1 LLRGERERERRDK
14 YDGDG
19 EERAAEA
26 NREYPIL
33 ILLRFYL
40 CNITKHSICR
50 YHDTAV
56 HSVQTSHGAPLPDLL
71 KANLLSPI
79 ALSFALGVVAKLLR
93 SELTFPREIYV
104 GLSLYL
110 LFALGLHGGVELS
123 HTPLHDIFA
132 PAGVTLLLGVLTPVI
147 AYATLRKFG
156 RFSISDSAGVAAHY
170 GSVSA
175 VTFIAANEFV
185 TGMGLTVE
193 GFMPT
198 LLTLL
203 ESPGIHIALGIGAIE
218 LGRVKN
224 RNAANGR
231 TGTTSRL
238 GPDGLVLTGSG
249 TPHGN
254 VDWKETLREI
264 LTARTMVLLVGG
276 LIIGF
281 LFGDRG
287 WKQVGAFYDTASPTF
302 RGALCLFILEMGLV
316 AGERMGDL
324 KKVGAFLLGFGIV
337 MPIIFGGLGVLLGH
351 FAGLS
356 VGGCTVLA
364 AMASSASYI
373 AAPPAVRMNLPEANP
388 SYSLTLALA
397 ITFPFNLLA
406 GIPLYQRMAE
416 HLAR

>member
-1 LLRGERERERRDK
+1 
-14 YDGDG
+14 
-19 EERAAEA
+19 
-26 NREYPIL
+26 
-33 ILLRFYL
+33 
-40 CNITKHSICR
+40 
-50 YHDTAV
+50 V
-56 HSVQTSHGAPLPDLL
+56 PDLL

-93 SELTFPREIYV
+93 SELTFPREIYI

-123 HTPLHDIFA
+123 HTPLHDILA
-132 PAGVTLLLGVLTPVI
+132 PAGVTLLLGALTPII
-147 AYATLRKFG
+147 AYAVLRKVG

-185 TGMGLTVE
+185 TGMGLKVE

-218 LGRVKN
+218 LSRAKV
-224 RNAANGR
+224 REAASVGSGGSGGSGS
-231 TGTTSRL
+231 TAPI
-238 GPDGLVLTGSG
+238 GPDGLVLTGNA
-249 TPHGN
+249 TPHGS

-264 LTARTMVLLVGG
+264 LTARTMILLVGG

-287 WKQVGAFYDTASPTF
+287 WKQVGAFYDTASPIF

-324 KKVGAFLLGFGIV
+324 RKVGVFLLGFGIL
-337 MPIIFGGLGVLLGH
+337 MPILFGGLGVVLGH
-351 FAGLS
+351 LAGLS

-416 HLAR
+416 LLTR